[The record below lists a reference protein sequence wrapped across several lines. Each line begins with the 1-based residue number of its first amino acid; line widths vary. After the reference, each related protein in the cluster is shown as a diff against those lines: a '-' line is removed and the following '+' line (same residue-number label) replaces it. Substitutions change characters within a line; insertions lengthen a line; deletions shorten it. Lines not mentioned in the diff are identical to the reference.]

1 MKISIRSK
9 FSTGMVFLLIILAL
23 SIFSAYYMNKVSNE
37 TDAIL
42 KENYLSVVY
51 SQDMAEGLTKMNQEI
66 AKSFISNSNLNTR
79 ILKDELKVVGE
90 SFQSEK
96 KNITEP
102 GEAELVAEIETG
114 LKEYGDSVLKYMESP
129 LSAKKVFSLQNMY
142 GLLYGQLTHLS
153 QMNGKA
159 IVVKTDHTKISSQ
172 DAMTQMSIIAT
183 LCFIIALFYSYSFSA
198 YSNERFNQLYDG
210 IKKIGS
216 GNYEYRLDFDSS
228 DKFSEISVVI
238 NEMAEKLIQ
247 NENKALLTEPVESV
261 KVLLISE
268 IYELK
273 NILTRLKNIETDADE
288 LIVKLEEKL

>member
-9 FSTGMVFLLIILAL
+9 FTTGMVFLLIILAL
-23 SIFSAYYMNKVSNE
+23 SIFSAYYMNKVSHE

-51 SQDMAEGLTKMNQEI
+51 SQDMAAGLTSMNQEI
-66 AKSFISNSNLNTR
+66 TRSFISNSKVNTQ
-79 ILKDELKVVGE
+79 ILKDELKIVGE

-102 GEAELVAEIETG
+102 GEAELVAGIETG

-129 LSAKKVFSLQNMY
+129 FSSQNVLFLQNKY
-142 GLLYGQLTHLS
+142 GVLFGQLTRLS

-159 IVVKTDHTKISSQ
+159 IVVKTDHTKISTQ

-198 YSNERFNQLYDG
+198 YSNERFNQLYRG
-210 IKKIGS
+210 IKEFGD
-216 GNYEYRLDFDSS
+216 GNYNYRLDFDGS
-228 DKFSEISVVI
+228 DKFSEISMVL
-238 NEMAEKLIQ
+238 NGMAEKL
-247 NENKALLTEPVESV
+247 NENENWESSTEPFMSR
-261 KVLLISE
+261 KDLSISE
-268 IYELK
+268 IQKLR
-273 NILTRLKNIETDADE
+273 NILTRLKNIETETKD
-288 LIVKLEEKL
+288 LIVSLYEK

>member
-9 FSTGMVFLLIILAL
+9 FSTGLVFLLIILAL

-66 AKSFISNSNLNTR
+66 AKSFVSNSNLNTQ

-142 GLLYGQLTHLS
+142 GSLYGQLTHLS

-183 LCFIIALFYSYSFSA
+183 LCFIIALFYSYSFST
-198 YSNERFNQLYDG
+198 YSNERFLQLYKG
-210 IKKIGS
+210 IKEFGD
-216 GNYEYRLDFDSS
+216 GNYNYRLDFDGS
-228 DKFSEISVVI
+228 DKFSEISMVL
-238 NEMAEKLIQ
+238 NGMAEKL
-247 NENKALLTEPVESV
+247 NENENQESLTETLEKRKDLS
-261 KVLLISE
+261 ISE
-268 IYELK
+268 IQKLR
-273 NILTRLKNIETDADE
+273 NILTWLKNIETETED
-288 LIVKLEEKL
+288 LIVSLDEK

>member
-23 SIFSAYYMNKVSNE
+23 SIFSAYYMNKVSHE

-51 SQDMAEGLTKMNQEI
+51 SQDMAEGLTRMNQEI
-66 AKSFISNSNLNTR
+66 TRSFISNSKVDTR
-79 ILKDELKVVGE
+79 ILKDELKIVGE
-90 SFQSEK
+90 SLLSEK

-102 GEAELVAEIETG
+102 GEAELVAGIETG

-129 LSAKKVFSLQNMY
+129 FSSQNVLSLQNKY
-142 GLLYGQLTHLS
+142 GILFGQLTRLS

-159 IVVKTDHTKISSQ
+159 IVVKTDRTKISTQ

-198 YSNERFNQLYDG
+198 YSNERFNQLYQG
-210 IKKIGS
+210 IKELGD
-216 GNYEYRLDFDSS
+216 GNYNYRLDFDGS
-228 DKFSEISVVI
+228 DKFSEISMVL
-238 NEMAEKLIQ
+238 NEMAEKLNE
-247 NENKALLTEPVESV
+247 NENKESLTENFESR
-261 KVLLISE
+261 KDLSISE
-268 IYELK
+268 IQKLR
-273 NILTRLKNIETDADE
+273 NILTRLKNIETETED
-288 LIVKLEEKL
+288 LIVSLDEK